1 MNGLL
6 SQVKS
11 ASFLDTG
18 DKLTFVQDEN
28 TPVLIMKLP
37 EINKEKKLCII
48 RQKVDGK
55 EFDLKRGADFVAP
68 KIEHVTH
75 RKITGIITK
84 INGVD
89 FSISGKHV
97 ISSQTGFEVYDE
109 HVKTLQFTLNNHA
122 RFRINKNG
130 DIRAVQSLDLKE
142 GSEYQIVYSPYKD
155 KPEVEIVTELE

>member
-1 MNGLL
+1 M
-6 SQVKS
+6 
-11 ASFLDTG
+11 DTG

-89 FSISGKHV
+89 FSISGKHNLCLFFVSESIATLEAIINGHVRPNKSVTDVDFNIV
-97 ISSQTGFEVYDE
+97 IATEKNFVVPSILTPE
-109 HVKTLQFTLNNHA
+109 KTETPPCGILIKCKKLH
-122 RFRINKNG
+122 
-130 DIRAVQSLDLKE
+130 
-142 GSEYQIVYSPYKD
+142 
-155 KPEVEIVTELE
+155 